1 MKKIFKSILTVAIS
15 LGLASCNFDLDTY
28 QAIPTEDAF
37 ASVADVQNGL
47 NGAYQSFGTYRFYG
61 NNVVA
66 IGDMATDVAIADP
79 TSGHGVTINKYQIN
93 ITEPILNEAW
103 EYGYKVVDRSLRVI
117 LGANELMQSNK
128 NLSEDDI
135 AKLNLYISQGYAL
148 KAISNFY
155 LVNLFG
161 MPYQAN
167 GANSQLG
174 LPLLENEPLQ
184 PFVNIKRSTVAQTY
198 EQIVADIAA
207 AKNYMEKAGGAQ
219 ASINQFYLN
228 EAAIYALDAKV
239 NLFMGKNDA
248 AKASAKKAIE
258 LRASGNVAND
268 VYVTMWSD
276 ISITDEDIFTIAK
289 TNDDNLSANA
299 LNTLYG
305 SYDGKLSYGIMGLF
319 GDKDVRKQ
327 LITKDLQPLKFNGI
341 PSAQA
346 VSNIPVFRKSE
357 MYLIIAEVEANAGNI
372 AASQEALFYTAKRN
386 EAIKSATE
394 LPATKAAL
402 LKFISEENVREF
414 FEEGH
419 RWYDVRRTGE
429 KITPNVT
436 GVTNFNVAGFVYPI
450 PANEINAGFCTEQNT
465 DWASGLP
472 K

>member
-148 KAISNFY
+148 RAISNFY

-174 LPLLENEPLQ
+174 LPLLE
-184 PFVNIKRSTVAQTY
+184 I
-198 EQIVADIAA
+198 
-207 AKNYMEKAGGAQ
+207 G
-219 ASINQFYLN
+219 
-228 EAAIYALDAKV
+228 
-239 NLFMGKNDA
+239 
-248 AKASAKKAIE
+248 
-258 LRASGNVAND
+258 RAHV
-268 VYVTMWSD
+268 
-276 ISITDEDIFTIAK
+276 
-289 TNDDNLSANA
+289 
-299 LNTLYG
+299 
-305 SYDGKLSYGIMGLF
+305 
-319 GDKDVRKQ
+319 
-327 LITKDLQPLKFNGI
+327 
-341 PSAQA
+341 
-346 VSNIPVFRKSE
+346 
-357 MYLIIAEVEANAGNI
+357 
-372 AASQEALFYTAKRN
+372 
-386 EAIKSATE
+386 
-394 LPATKAAL
+394 
-402 LKFISEENVREF
+402 
-414 FEEGH
+414 
-419 RWYDVRRTGE
+419 
-429 KITPNVT
+429 
-436 GVTNFNVAGFVYPI
+436 
-450 PANEINAGFCTEQNT
+450 
-465 DWASGLP
+465 
-472 K
+472 